1 MAHSMLLFQH
11 LDHLHM
17 GRIGMLL
24 EDGEP
29 MVNRVTILR
38 LNRGKV
44 ALRASYFVTHR
55 TNLGAFTHN
64 PVNQADCAMTSD

>member
-1 MAHSMLLFQH
+1 
-11 LDHLHM
+11 
-17 GRIGMLL
+17 MLL

-38 LNRGKV
+38 LDRGEV
-44 ALRASYFVTHR
+44 ALWASYFVTHR

-64 PVNQADCAMTSD
+64 PVIRANCSVTSSQ

>member
-1 MAHSMLLFQH
+1 
-11 LDHLHM
+11 
-17 GRIGMLL
+17 MLL